1 MHLLELQ
8 DEIKNLIKKHEI
20 KVART
25 KFKSSAG
32 RAHIEQRTIKIPRI
46 TDLYTAAVVIHEIA
60 HIILSHPDPIVDYI
74 CEYETEKLTIRFLRQ
89 FNIHKDYK
97 AEFNKYVDDAKL
109 NVRTCIERYVKQC
122 EKWEVEPK
130 IRKKISKWANS

>member
-8 DEIKNLIKKHEI
+8 EEIKALIKKHEI

-32 RAHIEQRTIKIPRI
+32 RAIIEQRTIKIPRI
-46 TDLYTAAVVIHEIA
+46 TDLYTAAVVIHEIS
-60 HIILSHPDPIVDYI
+60 HIILSHADSVTEYV
-74 CEYETEKLTIRFLRQ
+74 CEYETEKLTIKFLRQ

-97 AEFNKYVDDAKL
+97 AEFEKYVIDAKR
-109 NVRTCIERYVKQC
+109 NVKICIDRYIRHY
-122 EKWEVEPK
+122 EKWEIKPK